1 MAGCRASHS
10 LSSLPLV
17 VPQICTTALP
27 RGDPSTS
34 SPGRDDSDD
43 KPGAGRVTNDAHRA
57 GTTLR
62 IRIQHDTSRIRRRFQ
77 RPCRLKIRRTRVTAA
92 AAPDV
97 LGILIAP
104 PQPLSHVDSP
114 VTSDIV
120 AQCQTDERTVVG
132 EQRPERFVT
141 PKLPCRFVD
150 QPTHR
155 PPRPSP
161 TNKLHGWVC
170 LSAIVSARRT
180 RASRTGAASSSVGFV
195 HGIIPA
201 VGLCLCFR
209 RCLCHGSG
217 RRRPPAALV
226 GPPDGLG
233 LP

>member
-1 MAGCRASHS
+1 MISRCGLLTRVPLTKPGPPKVTDPFMVQRMSMASTAPVRAGGRSGSGLQPTGSRCRLVAASRARS
-10 LSSLPLV
+10 WRPTRTGAPATV
-17 VPQICTTALP
+17 Q
-27 RGDPSTS
+27 RR
-34 SPGRDDSDD
+34 SPG
-43 KPGAGRVTNDAHRA
+43 
-57 GTTLR
+57 
-62 IRIQHDTSRIRRRFQ
+62 
-77 RPCRLKIRRTRVTAA
+77 
-92 AAPDV
+92 
-97 LGILIAP
+97 
-104 PQPLSHVDSP
+104 HVGSP

-161 TNKLHGWVC
+161 TNKLHGCVC

-180 RASRTGAASSSVGFV
+180 RASRTGASSSVGFV